1 MGMNTTNWRKHICT
15 DELSHI
21 IATLLTIMG
30 KQGGGRCFIKKR
42 YYENYW
48 GEGGGGGYDKK
59 Y

>member
-1 MGMNTTNWRKHICT
+1 
-15 DELSHI
+15 
-21 IATLLTIMG
+21 MG